1 MKVLKKATIVQKKKT
16 TEHTKTERH
25 VLEAVRQSP
34 FLVTLHY
41 AFQTDE
47 KLHLI
52 LGMYNLKKFQQLQVT
67 QIEPPIKCSWKIGH
81 PKTLEIFH
89 FTTLLLNL

>member
-52 LGMYNLKKFQQLQVT
+52 LGMYNLKNFQQLPSNTNRTANQMFMDNWT
-67 QIEPPIKCSWKIGH
+67 F
-81 PKTLEIFH
+81 KTFRNISFCYPSP
-89 FTTLLLNL
+89 